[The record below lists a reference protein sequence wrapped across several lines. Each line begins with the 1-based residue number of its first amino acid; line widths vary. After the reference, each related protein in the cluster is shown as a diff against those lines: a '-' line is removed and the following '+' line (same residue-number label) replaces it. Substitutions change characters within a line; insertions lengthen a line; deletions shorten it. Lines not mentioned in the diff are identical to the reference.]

1 MNFCRTRNKIII
13 SQEVHTWIIIPRLR
27 EQLHVEENTFLEEYV
42 EVKEENMEVYEEIH
56 EDLVIEEEEPGIEI
70 VEEINENPIIEKD
83 LEVLEKLS
91 IEHCPQLMEV
101 PSGVQHLRNLSEL
114 IFTNMPSE
122 FEQSLD
128 PKQGSHYWIIEHVPF
143 IILRHKVRKGIFG
156 YETHN
161 LSSKY
166 LERSKGTTI
175 NQADDT
181 NNNNGDDINASDD
194 KG

>member
-1 MNFCRTRNKIII
+1 
-13 SQEVHTWIIIPRLR
+13 
-27 EQLHVEENTFLEEYV
+27 
-42 EVKEENMEVYEEIH
+42 
-56 EDLVIEEEEPGIEI
+56 
-70 VEEINENPIIEKD
+70 
-83 LEVLEKLS
+83 
-91 IEHCPQLMEV
+91 MEV
-101 PSGVQHLRNLSEL
+101 PSGVQRLRNLSEL
-114 IFTNMPSE
+114 IFTDMPSE

-143 IILRHKVRKGIFG
+143 IILCHKVGKGIFG

-161 LSSKY
+161 LTSKY

>member
-1 MNFCRTRNKIII
+1 MNI
-13 SQEVHTWIIIPRLR
+13 
-27 EQLHVEENTFLEEYV
+27 Y
-42 EVKEENMEVYEEIH
+42 KEA
-56 EDLVIEEEEPGIEI
+56 LP
-70 VEEINENPIIEKD
+70 
-83 LEVLEKLS
+83 LLEKLS
-91 IEHCPQLMEV
+91 IERCPQLMEV
-101 PSGVQHLRNLSEL
+101 PFGVQHLRNLSKL
-114 IFTNMPSE
+114 IFTDMPSE

-143 IILRHKVRKGIFG
+143 IFLCHKVWKGIFG

-161 LSSKY
+161 LGSKY